1 MIGLNERKAR
11 REIFT
16 RRLREAMVNANMPQG
31 VLAKKSGITLLT
43 IHNYMHAKS
52 VPKQEVYLEKLAN
65 ALGVT
70 PEWLFAEGEEL
81 Q

>member
-1 MIGLNERKAR
+1 MIGFKERRAR
-11 REIFT
+11 QEIFT
-16 RRLREAMVNANMPQG
+16 RRLREAMINANMPQG
-31 VLAKKSGITLLT
+31 VLAKETGIPPLT

-52 VPKQEVYLEKLAN
+52 VPRQEAYLEKVAN

-70 PEWLFAEGEEL
+70 PEWLFAESEEL